1 MAIRKGDWKLLRMSD
16 EGFHQNPTP
25 LTDLSTLEF
34 YNLKDDI
41 GETNNLTSKQPKKVK
56 ELADEWTRW
65 TKGLSKPAWEDPR
78 RRPAAAT
85 TLSLRGW

>member
-16 EGFHQNPTP
+16 EGFRQDPTP
-25 LTDLSTLEF
+25 LTDLGTLEL

-41 GETNNLTSKQPKKVK
+41 GERNNLASQQPKKVK

-65 TKGLSKPAWEDPR
+65 TKVLSKPAWKAPR
-78 RRPAAAT
+78 PSGPQAPARPVAF
-85 TLSLRGW
+85 